1 MKQFILIIICIFW
14 VSISFSQNC
23 VKVDS
28 VYSTAK
34 LKQLSARDIRFGVKQ
49 IAEEVLSEKYCL
61 SDSGDRIQVEI
72 SYVGMPSKSLRFG
85 GVGAETQTT
94 EIRVKLHKDIEEFV
108 GFGSSSTDV
117 RTIMIELA
125 DGKIPFSKMTVSN
138 AIKQAIEDAVNKM

>member
-1 MKQFILIIICIFW
+1 MKKILFLLLFLPI
-14 VSISFSQNC
+14 VSFSQNC

-61 SDSGDRIQVEI
+61 SDSGNRIQVEI

>member
-1 MKQFILIIICIFW
+1 MKKILFLLLFLPI
-14 VSISFSQNC
+14 ISFSQNC

>member
-1 MKQFILIIICIFW
+1 MKKILFLPI
-14 VSISFSQNC
+14 VSFSQNC

-94 EIRVKLHKDIEEFV
+94 EIRVKLHKDFEEFV

>member
-1 MKQFILIIICIFW
+1 MKKILFLLLFLPT
-14 VSISFSQNC
+14 VSFSQNC

-94 EIRVKLHKDIEEFV
+94 EIRVKLHKDTEEFV